1 MTAWTN
7 FVKKIFA
14 EGRKKNPAFQFKDA
28 MKEASK
34 RKSEM
39 GSSSAPS
46 SKSSAKSRKGGKSR
60 KRGKRGKSRKRM

>member
-1 MTAWTN
+1 MTAWTD

-28 MKEASK
+28 LKEASK

-39 GSSSAPS
+39 GSSSSAAAAPG
-46 SKSSAKSRKGGKSR
+46 KTMKKRGKS
-60 KRGKRGKSRKRM
+60 KKSKKRGKSRRKK